1 MTPCISVQA
10 RCITRKNMFC
20 CLDLATKVAT
30 TCETFPH
37 RDKFESEA
45 SELFM
50 YLMV

>member
-1 MTPCISVQA
+1 MTPCVSIQA
-10 RCITRKNMFC
+10 RCTTRKNMFC

-30 TCETFPH
+30 TCETLY